1 MRSAVPQMILAA
13 TVAIGGLAM
22 TGYAHDLSRA
32 SLHAYGMEV
41 QTIIGAPV
49 VWTAFHLPQLQ
60 WVAMAAPILLFVAW
74 RMRWMRQMTYLI
86 YMVVLAFVLI
96 TWAITVAYF
105 SLQPAILG

>member
-1 MRSAVPQMILAA
+1 MVLAA
-13 TVAIGGLAM
+13 IVAIGGLAL

-49 VWTAFHLPQLQ
+49 VWIALHIPQLQ
-60 WVAMAAPILLFVAW
+60 WAAMAMPILLFIAW
-74 RMRWMRQMTYLI
+74 RMRRIRQMTYLL
-86 YMVVLAFVLI
+86 YMVSVAYVVI
-96 TWAITVAYF
+96 TWTITVAYF

>member
-1 MRSAVPQMILAA
+1 MKSAVPQMLLAA

-49 VWTAFHLPQLQ
+49 VWIAFHVPQLQ
-60 WVAMAAPILLFVAW
+60 WVAMVTPILLFIAW
-74 RMRWMRQMTYLI
+74 RMRRMRQITYLL
-86 YMVVLAFVLI
+86 YMVAVAFILI
-96 TWAITVAYF
+96 TWAMTVAYF

>member
-1 MRSAVPQMILAA
+1 MLLAA
-13 TVAIGGLAM
+13 IVAVGGLAL

-49 VWTAFHLPQLQ
+49 VWIAFNLPQLQ
-60 WVAMAAPILLFVAW
+60 WVAMAAPILLFIAW
-74 RMRWMRQMTYLI
+74 RMRWIRQITYLLYTFI
-86 YMVVLAFVLI
+86 VAFALV